1 MRCDGKTVLVI
12 GAGSGIGRSTVD
24 VFAENGA
31 EVIVAADINAD
42 SVEQTVKE
50 VGARAA
56 NCVARAVDIT
66 DLEGTRALIDSVV
79 EEYGQLDALVSTVGW
94 TDISFFAGET
104 PEYWRRVLDLNLF
117 ASLALAQAVLPHMTA
132 RKAGSIVLTSSDAGK
147 VGTMGETVYAAA
159 KAGIIGFVKSL
170 ARETARDNIRVN
182 AVSPGPTDTPLLQSQ
197 MDDMVVER
205 MVQAIPMKRIGTARE
220 QANVA
225 VFLSSDAA
233 SFITGQTISVSG
245 GLTMSS

>member
-1 MRCDGKTVLVI
+1 VE
-12 GAGSGIGRSTVD
+12 

-31 EVIVAADINAD
+31 QAIVAADINAD
-42 SVEQTVKE
+42 GAEETVNRV
-50 VGARAA
+50 VGTGA
-56 NCVARAVDIT
+56 NCVARPVDIT
-66 DLEGTRALIDSVV
+66 DIDATRSLIDNVV
-79 EEYGQLDALVSTVGW
+79 HEYGQLDALVSTVGW
-94 TDISFFAGET
+94 TDISFFAEET
-104 PEYWRRVLDLNLF
+104 PEYWRKVLDLNLF
-117 ASLALAQAVLPHMTA
+117 AAFTLVHAALPHMSS
-132 RKAGSIVLTSSDAGK
+132 RKTGSIVLTSSDAGK

-159 KAGIIGFVKSL
+159 KAGIIGFVKSI

-182 AVSPGPTDTPLLQSQ
+182 AVSPGPTDTPLLQGQ

-205 MVQAIPMKRIGTARE
+205 MVKAVPMKRIGTPRE

-225 VFLSSDAA
+225 VFLASDAS